1 MFSHA
6 KRRLTILTE
15 IISPYRIP
23 VFNALMRDPGI
34 DLHVIFMAETDTNLR
49 QWRVYKDEIKFSYEV
64 LRSRRWRVGK
74 RSVLL
79 NSGVASALR
88 AAAPDS
94 IVCGGYN
101 YLASWEALRWAQ
113 RNRVAFLLWSESNS
127 QDKRGG
133 HAAVEFLKREFLKRC
148 AGFVVP
154 GKSASIYLQSLGL
167 LPERIITAPNAVDT
181 EFFTHGTASAREQE
195 SAIRKSLVLPRHY
208 ILYVGRLVKE
218 KGIFDLLD
226 AYACLDAGLR
236 SAFSLIYVGDGPAR
250 AELEEKA
257 TRIIPG
263 SVILP
268 GFAQREQ
275 LVQYYAF
282 AETMILPT
290 HSDTWGLVVNEAMVC
305 GLPVIVTNVAGC
317 VPDLVVDSGNGYVV
331 PSRNSERLSGALDRL
346 LRDPEMRSRMGE
358 KSRERIEGYSPE
370 ACARG
375 LAQAA
380 HQYAMEMR

>member
-1 MFSHA
+1 MSSLT

-23 VFNALMRDPGI
+23 VFNALMHEPGI
-34 DLHVIFMAETDTNLR
+34 DLHVIFMAETDTSLR

-64 LRSRRWRVGK
+64 LRSRRWRLGK
-74 RSVLL
+74 RNILV
-79 NSGVASALR
+79 NSGLRDALR
-88 AAAPDS
+88 AAAPTN
-94 IVCGGYN
+94 IICGGYN
-101 YLASWEALRWAQ
+101 YLASWEALRWAR
-113 RNRVAFLLWSESNS
+113 RNRVPFLLWSESNS

-133 HAAVEFLKREFLKRC
+133 NAAVEFLKREFLKRC

-167 LPERIITAPNAVDT
+167 LSEQIITAPNAVDT
-181 EFFTHGTASAREQE
+181 EFFTHGAGLAREQE
-195 SAIRKSLVLPRHY
+195 SAIRESLGLPSRY

-218 KGIFDLLD
+218 KGTFDLLD
-226 AYACLDAGLR
+226 AYASLDADLR
-236 SAFSLIYVGDGPAR
+236 SSFSLIYVGDGPAR

-257 TRIIPG
+257 NRIAPG
-263 SVILP
+263 SVIFP

-290 HSDTWGLVVNEAMVC
+290 HSDTWGLVVNEAMAC

-317 VPDLVVDSGNGYVV
+317 VPDLVGDGGNGYVV
-331 PSRNSERLSGALDRL
+331 PSRNSEKLSGALDRL

-358 KSRERIEGYSPE
+358 NSLERIEGYSPE

-380 HQYAMEMR
+380 HRYAVETR